1 VGALAGPERQRAAV
15 HTTAVFSV
23 RLGRQQQG
31 DVRHAGQR
39 LYKDIIPVPERFPGE
54 FMCYLHGSHRVLLII
69 KKNKNYSV

>member
-1 VGALAGPERQRAAV
+1 VGALAGPERQRAAL

-39 LYKDIIPVPERFPGE
+39 LYKDITQVPESSPENLCAICMEAIAF
-54 FMCYLHGSHRVLLII
+54 C
-69 KKNKNYSV
+69 